1 MKKATLALLA
11 GAVISLSGCAT
22 SSLIE
27 KDGHT
32 YTKKVKQT
40 LVSDQVLAF
49 GKPALALP
57 NIPQDAV
64 VIVGMKQSYVLT
76 EGGRRFETLLTR
88 LDPRY
93 ITLQNSL
100 DFYSA
105 QNDGRFTGKL
115 SFKYTR
121 IKNEITNN
129 DINFFLQNGVKE
141 CSSSSDKELG
151 TQGFCFDIPLSGMV
165 YPAVSN
171 QNSLKALSKAYPVT
185 IYTEKEEQS
194 YQAGSNNPLET
205 LVLLPFAVA
214 FDVATLPF
222 QAINKIFD

>member
-22 SSLIE
+22 HSLLE
-27 KDGHT
+27 NSGGT
-32 YTKKVKQT
+32 YTQKVKQT

-49 GKPALALP
+49 GKPAIKLP
-57 NIPQDAV
+57 NIPHDAV
-64 VIVGMKQSYVLT
+64 VIVGQKHSYVLT
-76 EGGRRFETLLTR
+76 EGGGRFESLMTR

-105 QNDGRFTGKL
+105 KNDGTFTGNL

-121 IKNEITNN
+121 VKSDVSTS
-129 DINFFLQNGVKE
+129 DVNFFLQNGVKE
-141 CSSSSDKELG
+141 CTSASDKALDA
-151 TQGFCFDIPLSGMV
+151 QSYCFNVPLSGMV

-171 QNSLKALSKAYPVT
+171 QNSLKALSRAYPVT
-185 IYTEKEEQS
+185 IYTEKEQQA
-194 YQAGSNNPLET
+194 YQQGSNNPLET
-205 LVLLPFAVA
+205 VVLLPFAVA
-214 FDVATLPF
+214 FDVVTLPF
-222 QAINKIFD
+222 QALNKIFD

>member
-105 QNDGRFTGKL
+105 KMTADLRAN
-115 SFKYTR
+115 
-121 IKNEITNN
+121 
-129 DINFFLQNGVKE
+129 
-141 CSSSSDKELG
+141 C
-151 TQGFCFDIPLSGMV
+151 PL
-165 YPAVSN
+165 N
-171 QNSLKALSKAYPVT
+171 
-185 IYTEKEEQS
+185 
-194 YQAGSNNPLET
+194 T
-205 LVLLPFAVA
+205 LVLKTKLPITTSISFYKMASKNVAAAVIKSLALKVFALTFPCQA
-214 FDVATLPF
+214 WFTLPS
-222 QAINKIFD
+222 ATKIA